1 MDGLYGHNQGMRT
14 SMFLIMLLL
23 VSSPVIATSPLST
36 TTTLSTST
44 GLVFEDADGDG
55 RMGPGEHG
63 VAGVAVSNGREVV
76 RTQADGRYRLPL
88 AAGQTLF
95 VVKPAGWR
103 VANGDNGLPRFWF
116 NFQPEAG
123 PALKYGGMRVSGPLR
138 WAIDFPLRREAARK
152 PGLDVLVLADPQ
164 TKSMVDVDYYQHDI
178 VTPLLG
184 TPPKSTP
191 PKSMPLKTT
200 PLKTTPLTS
209 GARAQLG
216 LSLGDIVADDL
227 SLYPAMNRVTA
238 TLGVPWLHVSGNHD
252 LDFDATDDADSLD
265 SFRNIYGPDT
275 FAWETP
281 EAVFVGFDDVVY
293 RPGRRPAYVGG
304 LREGQ
309 FAFLEAYLPT
319 VPKDR
324 LLVLAVHIPLFD
336 AEPGQE
342 TFRHADRARLFALL
356 RDFPHV
362 LVLSGHSHS
371 QRHWYHGTD
380 EGWQGKQP
388 LHEYNVGAA
397 CGSYWSGVKDAEGI
411 PDSTMNDGTP
421 NGYATL
427 KVGAGGDYA
436 LAWHPARDP
445 ADTQIGL
452 HAPRVLRQG
461 AYPAWGVYANYYMGQ
476 DDSRVEFRVDGSDW
490 QPMVHVLQPDP
501 ALQVEN
507 MRDDLAEHLRGYDRS
522 PEAVATPHLWRA
534 ALPTT
539 LASGSHRIEV
549 RAFDRKGNEQR
560 AATLYRLEVAQP

>member
-1 MDGLYGHNQGMRT
+1 MRT
-14 SMFLIMLLL
+14 FLFSTSLLL
-23 VSSPVIATSPLST
+23 GALLASAQVIANPPLSAA
-36 TTTLSTST
+36 T
-44 GLVFEDADGDG
+44 GHVFDDADGNG
-55 RMGPGEHG
+55 RMDPGEHG
-63 VAGVAVSNGREVV
+63 IAGVAVSNGREVV
-76 RTQADGRYRLPL
+76 RTQAGGRYRLLL

-103 VANGDNGLPRFWF
+103 VANGDNGLPRFWY

-123 PALKYGGMRVSGPLR
+123 PALKYGGMRVSGPLPS
-138 WAIDFPLRREAARK
+138 AIDFPLRREAARK
-152 PGLDVLVLADPQ
+152 PGLDVLVFADPQ
-164 TKSMVDVDYYQHDI
+164 TKTMVDVDYYQRDI
-178 VTPLLG
+178 VAPLLG
-184 TPPKSTP
+184 MPL
-191 PKSMPLKTT
+191 KSMP
-200 PLKTTPLTS
+200 
-209 GARAQLG
+209 RAQLG

-227 SLYPAMNRVTA
+227 SLYPAMDKITA

-252 LDFDATDDADSLD
+252 LDFDAADDAGSLD

-293 RPGRRPAYVGG
+293 RSGRSPAYVGG

-319 VPKDR
+319 VARDR
-324 LLVLAVHIPLFD
+324 LLVLAMHIPLFD
-336 AEPGQE
+336 AKPGEE

-371 QRHWYHGTD
+371 QRHWYHGAD

-397 CGSYWSGVKDAEGI
+397 CGSYWSGVKGAEGI

-427 KVGAGGDYA
+427 KIGAGGDYA

-445 ADTQIGL
+445 EDTQIGL

-490 QPMVHVLQPDP
+490 QPMVHVLEPDP
-501 ALQVEN
+501 ALQIEN
-507 MRDDLAEHLRGYDRS
+507 TRDDLADHLRGYDRS
-522 PEAVATPHLWRA
+522 PEAVPSPHVWRA

-539 LASGSHRIEV
+539 LSLGAHRIEV
-549 RAFDRKGNEQR
+549 RAFDRQGKQQR
-560 AATLYRLEVAQP
+560 ATTSYRLEAAQP